1 MICFRSRRSWQVVY
15 RWQNGRGDAC
25 EDAVS
30 IPAVLRKGKR
40 GHGAQTQPTGRHYQS
55 LWNVDV
61 RCGYGR
67 IFSMNRSRRL
77 RRFRMTSTLMVKPD
91 GDKPGGR
98 RASRWSRLKA
108 RAATTRRSWRRTL
121 VMSDGRRHPRRAVKM
136 ARLDA
141 APGYGRAKVLVKRA
155 KETLPDRKTEAVSE
169 WMGHR
174 PALPDTVPSSG
185 LRQNARTSLKPQV
198 TAIYPTL
205 RFFVPD
211 PINSTDSG
219 GAARF

>member
-1 MICFRSRRSWQVVY
+1 MRFWSYFQHEPLASPPAFQDDIDIDGETGRRQA
-15 RWQNGRGDAC
+15 RWQTRLEVVPLESEGGYDTQIMAPDIGDA
-25 EDAVS
+25 
-30 IPAVLRKGKR
+30 
-40 GHGAQTQPTGRHYQS
+40 
-55 LWNVDV
+55 
-61 RCGYGR
+61 
-67 IFSMNRSRRL
+67 
-77 RRFRMTSTLMVKPD
+77 
-91 GDKPGGR
+91 
-98 RASRWSRLKA
+98 
-108 RAATTRRSWRRTL
+108 
-121 VMSDGRRHPRRAVKM
+121 DGRRHPRRAVKM

-155 KETLPDRKTEAVSE
+155 KETSPDRKTEAVSE